1 MLVVKITKFFGVN
14 WALYSDELVFN
25 VRDLI
30 DEYNNI
36 TSITKRVILKF
47 VASIFDP
54 IGVLSPAVIC
64 VKVHFQKLCIL
75 KMDWDLFFREEL
87 VPEEQSLLF
96 GLIKLK
102 PVYISRFYLD
112 KYSLEEIKSDGMHGF
127 SDASAKA
134 YASFI
139 YLKFVL
145 YDGNTLVKF
154 LYSKT
159 RVNPLEKKFLT
170 IPSSELMGCVLLSSL
185 MK

>member
-64 VKVHFQKLCIL
+64 VKVHFQKLYIL

-87 VPEEQSLLF
+87 VPE
-96 GLIKLK
+96 
-102 PVYISRFYLD
+102 
-112 KYSLEEIKSDGMHGF
+112 
-127 SDASAKA
+127 
-134 YASFI
+134 
-139 YLKFVL
+139 
-145 YDGNTLVKF
+145 
-154 LYSKT
+154 
-159 RVNPLEKKFLT
+159 
-170 IPSSELMGCVLLSSL
+170 
-185 MK
+185 